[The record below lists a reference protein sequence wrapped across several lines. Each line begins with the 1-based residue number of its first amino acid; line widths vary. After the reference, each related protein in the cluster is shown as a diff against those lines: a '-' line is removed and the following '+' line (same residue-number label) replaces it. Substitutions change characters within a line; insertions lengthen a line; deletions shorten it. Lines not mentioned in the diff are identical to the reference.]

1 MFSCKECW
9 EGLVIIFITLF
20 LIIQQLKTSAC
31 YADENDEI
39 SVFSSYCRKNYLSKA
54 NFPTVHSHFAVI
66 MADPC
71 NTYQSV
77 LKKLE
82 DFLKTDREKTEKRL
96 TTLREMSEILA
107 STIAE
112 KGDFEG
118 EESEVDK
125 CLVLILELCGTLL
138 FGPYTA
144 FLIQV
149 SLKSNMVNEI
159 EKKQKEKQSSALP
172 KFMQAKY
179 DQIKRYLEKAK
190 GQLKKID
197 DMLPEL
203 VKKVRSLLYYLLHAA

>member
-1 MFSCKECW
+1 MQTKTTK
-9 EGLVIIFITLF
+9 LVCVQVTVE
-20 LIIQQLKTSAC
+20 S
-31 YADENDEI
+31 
-39 SVFSSYCRKNYLSKA
+39 NYLSKA
-54 NFPTVHSHFAVI
+54 NFPTVHSQFAVI
-66 MADPC
+66 MADLC
-71 NTYQSV
+71 STYQSV

-82 DFLKTDREKTEKRL
+82 DFLKTEETEKRL
-96 TTLREMSEILA
+96 TALREMSEILA

-138 FGPYTA
+138 FGPYTE

-159 EKKQKEKQSSALP
+159 EKKQKEEQSSALP

-190 GQLKKID
+190 GQLKEID